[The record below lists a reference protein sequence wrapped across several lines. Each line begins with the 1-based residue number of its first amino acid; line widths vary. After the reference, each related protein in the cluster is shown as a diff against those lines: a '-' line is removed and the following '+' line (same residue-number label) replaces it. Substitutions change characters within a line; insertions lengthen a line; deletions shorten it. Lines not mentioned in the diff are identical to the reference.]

1 MKAKIGIVLI
11 VLGSVLLI
19 SALSLFLYNT
29 NEQNKAAESVEV
41 IMPQMAELI
50 RQRRES
56 QAADTTGVDEMIAI
70 VPSEKEM
77 PTAEI
82 ENHDY
87 IGFVGIPKLGL
98 ELPVM
103 ADWSYPQLKIA
114 PCRFSGDVY
123 GDDIVIMAHNYV
135 RHFGPIDN
143 LRAGD
148 TVTYADI
155 NGTTTEYTV
164 VVTDVLVSTAV
175 EEMTAGDYDMTL
187 FTCTKD
193 RQYRVTVRCNMIE
206 E

>member
-56 QAADTTGVDEMIAI
+56 QATDTTGVDEMIAI

-123 GDDIVIMAHNYV
+123 GDDLVIMAHNYV

-148 TVTYADI
+148 TVTFTDI

-187 FTCTKD
+187 FTCD
-193 RQYRVTVRCNMIE
+193 YSGNSRITVRCDRTLP
-206 E
+206 

>member
-56 QAADTTGVDEMIAI
+56 QATDTTGVDEMIAI

-87 IGFVGIPKLGL
+87 IGFVGIPKLVL

-103 ADWSYPQLKIA
+103 ADWSYPQIKIA

-148 TVTYADI
+148 TVTFTDI

-187 FTCTKD
+187 FTCD
-193 RQYRVTVRCNMIE
+193 YSGNSRITVRCDRTLP
-206 E
+206 

>member
-56 QAADTTGVDEMIAI
+56 QATDTTGVDEMIAI

-148 TVTYADI
+148 TVTFTDI

-187 FTCTKD
+187 FTCD
-193 RQYRVTVRCNMIE
+193 YSGNSRITVRCDRTLP
-206 E
+206 